1 MTAMGVKTTTQFS
14 LDSALATLPLV
25 IEPMQPAHI
34 PAVMEIEREAFSLP
48 WPERSY
54 RHEVTQNEFAHYYV
68 LCPRSIAHSAG
79 PVSAWQRLWQ
89 VMRRPTTTGP
99 GIIMGYSGFWLMY
112 GEAHISTLAVRAEY
126 RRQGLG
132 ELMLVVL
139 LDEAHR
145 LAALRVALEV
155 RVSNVA
161 AQALYAKYGFEQ
173 VGRRKAYYDDNR
185 EDALVLTTPELASLA
200 YQDLVENRG
209 RDLLRRLDR
218 TSLDKILQM
227 H

>member
-25 IEPMQPAHI
+25 IESMQSAHI
-34 PAVMEIEREAFSLP
+34 SAVMEIEREAFSLP
-48 WPERSY
+48 WPERAY

-68 LCPRSIAHSAG
+68 LCPQSITHS
-79 PVSAWQRLWQ
+79 PPPMSAWQRLWQ
-89 VMRRPTTTGP
+89 VMRRQPTAGP
-99 GIIMGYSGFWLMY
+99 GIIMGYGGFWLMY
-112 GEAHISTLAVRAEY
+112 DEAHISTLAVRAEY

-132 ELMLVVL
+132 EVMLVAL
-139 LDEAHR
+139 LEEAHR
-145 LAALRVALEV
+145 LDALRATLEV

-173 VGRRKAYYDDNR
+173 VGRRKAYYNDNR
-185 EDALVLTTPELASLA
+185 EDALILTTPELASLA
-200 YQDLVENRG
+200 YQNLVENRR
-209 RDLLRRLDR
+209 RDLLRRRDR